1 MGSIILKQLIM
12 YIKVCGFFIICLL
25 IVGCHPDAGQK
36 TELKTRE
43 ALLSI
48 EKNNDLIIKFV
59 ENDTLSLH
67 SEIDSL
73 IKIIVRNLKDNRE
86 LLVYP
91 RLWQIFERNDR
102 EIKIMY
108 EFRVPD
114 ADDIVIQCDIAIS
127 VLDDAFSFSG
137 TVSCASEKWQ
147 IRELTCPLFT
157 ELSVKGSDTQIIWPN
172 SLGERFSDLNQFGSR
187 SFDYPSTSG
196 SMPWFTI
203 NSGNQGIYLG
213 CHDKERGSKN
223 FRLEY
228 LNKRNIFRSSVSFPV
243 YANKFIIPPVM
254 IKPYTGTWHI
264 ASKFYRSWFDTHF
277 RLPVISDWMRD
288 NAGLML
294 TILKQQNGSVMWHYN
309 DIEKLCDI
317 AGKLNIRLIG
327 LWGWAIGGHDRLYPD
342 YTPDNL
348 LGGMEKLKKAIS
360 SARKRGFKIIV
371 YSNGTIMDA
380 STEFYR
386 TNGIKTIQMNEKK
399 QPNIEFYLKHSN
411 TSPVILARAC
421 PGSSLWR
428 NLILG
433 LAQNAKSLGVDAF
446 YIDQVGVRVPFLCF
460 SDKHDHIL
468 PQEAYT
474 KYRFK
479 MMHDIRASMKET
491 DPEFSIITEGTVDA
505 LLPEIDV
512 FHGLGPGS
520 IITPNSFPEMFRYTF
535 PESIII
541 QLNPSPALTRYDA
554 NYAAVYGL
562 RHEIMCRYEPDAE
575 YLKSGHLPSQKDY
588 SDLYINDPPSV
599 KKITEAPAGEVSDYV
614 HKLIE
619 FENRYGLFFRRGKFI
634 DHDGIEI
641 TGEDIVAKGFLSGN
655 RLAVVVWNRNS
666 SGVRNFSVSVG
677 GYRLAEIAEPG
688 KTDVSLTSGLDANSL
703 RLLIFEKN

>member
-1 MGSIILKQLIM
+1 MKQLVKTILLFCKSGSVIIM
-12 YIKVCGFFIICLL
+12 CILL
-25 IVGCHPDAGQK
+25 SGCTMPDGQK
-36 TELKTRE
+36 IELNTTEAILTI
-43 ALLSI
+43 A
-48 EKNNDLIIKFV
+48 NNGNLTIKFID
-59 ENDTLSLH
+59 NQSLGIR
-67 SEIDSL
+67 SDLDSIL
-73 IKIIVRNLKDNRE
+73 KIIVTNIKDKSEFKVYALHGQIVENSDSELKI
-86 LLVYP
+86 LY
-91 RLWQIFERNDR
+91 
-102 EIKIMY
+102 EICVNQL
-108 EFRVPD
+108 ESS
-114 ADDIVIQCDIAIS
+114 VIKAEMVIS
-127 VLDDAFSFSG
+127 VEENAFCFSG
-137 TVSCASEKWQ
+137 TVSCESDKLN
-147 IRELTCPLFT
+147 IKNFT
-157 ELSVKGSDTQIIWPN
+157 FPVFEEISYPDSGTNVFWPN
-172 SLGERFSDLNQFGSR
+172 SLGERFSDLLQFGSR

-203 NSGNQGIYLG
+203 NSGNHGIYIG
-213 CHDKERGSKN
+213 CHDQERGSKT

-228 LNKRNIFRSSVSFPV
+228 LKNRNSFSSSVSFPV
-243 YANKFIIPPVM
+243 FANKFIIPPVM
-254 IKPYTGTWHI
+254 IKPYSGSWHI
-264 ASKFYRSWFDTHF
+264 ASKYYRSWFDTYF
-277 RLPVISDWMRD
+277 SLPVISDWMRD

-317 AGKLNIRLIG
+317 AEKLNIRLIG

-342 YTPDNL
+342 YTPDEL

-360 SARKRGFKIIV
+360 AARKRGFKIIV

-386 TNGIKTIQMNEKK
+386 TKGIETIQMNEKK

-428 NLILG
+428 NTILG

-520 IITPNSFPEMFRYTF
+520 IITPNSFAEMFRYTF

-588 SDLYINDPPSV
+588 SDLFINDPPSV
-599 KKITEAPAGEVSDYV
+599 KKITEAPAAEVSDYV

-634 DHDGIEI
+634 DQDGIKI

-655 RLAVVVWNRNS
+655 KLAVVVWNRNLS
-666 SGVRNFSVSVG
+666 EVRNYSVEAE
-677 GYRLAEIAEPG
+677 GYKLKGVAEPG
-688 KTDVSLTSGLDANSL
+688 NTEGSLSDGLDANSL
-703 RLLIFEKN
+703 RMLIFEKN